1 MLLAVW
7 LTGLVLFL
15 LMWSSSALLLRT
27 TRAGRRSE
35 LEPGDVTKVIAV
47 CIGLCCALLSLLV
60 LID

>member
-7 LTGLVLFL
+7 LTGLALFL
-15 LMWSSSALLLRT
+15 LMWISSALLLRT

-35 LEPGDVTKVIAV
+35 LVLSDVTKVIAV
-47 CIGLCCALLSLLV
+47 CVGLCCALLSFLV

>member
-15 LMWSSSALLLRT
+15 LMWVSSALLLRT

-35 LEPGDVTKVIAV
+35 LVLSDLTKVIAV
-47 CIGLCCALLSLLV
+47 SVGLCCALLTLLL

>member
-7 LTGLVLFL
+7 ITGLALFL
-15 LMWSSSALLLRT
+15 LMWISSALLLRA

-35 LEPGDVTKVIAV
+35 LVPSDVTKVIAV
-47 CIGLCCALLSLLV
+47 CIGLCCVLLSFLV

>member
-15 LMWSSSALLLRT
+15 LMWISSALLLRT

-35 LEPGDVTKVIAV
+35 LVLSDVTKVIAV
-47 CIGLCCALLSLLV
+47 CVGLCCGLLTLLL

>member
-7 LTGLVLFL
+7 ITGLLLFL
-15 LMWSSSALLLRT
+15 LMWGSSALLLRT

-35 LEPGDVTKVIAV
+35 LILIDVTKVIAV
-47 CIGLCCALLSLLV
+47 CVGLCCALLSLLL